1 MKMHFSHS
9 LTHASRIRRADL
21 SRRNPMKAE
30 VRRRRITHASRRSQ
44 TKADHD
50 RSGSAVIVVLAL
62 LALIFLYL
70 AGNLGTLHHLGRELK
85 LLDQKQTLRLEPAST
100 NLLQKPKP

>member
-1 MKMHFSHS
+1 MKIFSRQS
-9 LTHASRIRRADL
+9 LTPASRL
-21 SRRNPMKAE
+21 
-30 VRRRRITHASRRSQ
+30 THHR
-44 TKADHD
+44 

-85 LLDQKQTLRLEPAST
+85 LLDQKQTLRLEPVST
-100 NLLQKPKP
+100 NLLQKPKPKPQ